1 MDIIDTINEV
11 IMKLNKLEEY
21 MNNLNKQLSVVDQ
34 KKSDI
39 EHFIENKKLNM
50 FQAYKVYKELY
61 KVLLERRKIKNDIEL
76 TKVFRANDTKLI
88 KIKNRESLLED
99 LKTRNNDLNC
109 EYNNKVY
116 SKEELENIVG
126 GKENE

>member
-1 MDIIDTINEV
+1 MDIINTVKEV
-11 IMKLNKLEEY
+11 IMKLDNLEEY
-21 MNNLNKQLSVVDQ
+21 MNNLSKQLSTVDQ

-39 EHFIENKKLNM
+39 EHFIENKKVNM
-50 FQAYKVYKELY
+50 IQAYKVYKELY

-76 TKVFRANDTKLI
+76 TKVFRANETKLI

-99 LKTRNNDLNC
+99 LQIRNGDLNC